1 LNSALLAF
9 VHHAL
14 AFLLVSALMVE
25 LVLMKNELTLQSAR
39 SILRMDALYGI
50 CAGLLLVVGFG
61 RVFHTEK
68 GSGYYFSS
76 APFIAKI
83 SLFLIVGLLSIYPTM
98 QFLKWR
104 KELAAG
110 QVPQLDPARRRTI
123 RMIVHLELT
132 LLFIVM
138 LCAALMARGV
148 GVIG

>member
-1 LNSALLAF
+1 
-9 VHHAL
+9 
-14 AFLLVSALMVE
+14 MVE